1 MLAGLPRLVRVA
13 EEIRWRGQASLSLGV
28 AVAAYWAMSWLLG
41 DPVDPIRG
49 GISAAAVAALTL
61 ALCGLSSASRV
72 REGLRETL
80 PPPRLS
86 VYETVADGRERR
98 ARFGGIVLLG
108 AVVLLVFDRVTNGD
122 GTMAGLLTGL
132 FIAAGAVDL
141 GEARRWRTAERDR
154 DARLY
159 VLIRANAMVARF
171 GRAEIYEERRPD
183 PDRRPDPVAFGP

>member
-1 MLAGLPRLVRVA
+1 
-13 EEIRWRGQASLSLGV
+13 
-28 AVAAYWAMSWLLG
+28 
-41 DPVDPIRG
+41 
-49 GISAAAVAALTL
+49 
-61 ALCGLSSASRV
+61 V

-132 FIAAGAVDL
+132 FVAAGAVDL
-141 GEARRWRTAERDR
+141 GEARRWRGAERDR

-183 PDRRPDPVAFGP
+183 QDRRPDPVAFGP